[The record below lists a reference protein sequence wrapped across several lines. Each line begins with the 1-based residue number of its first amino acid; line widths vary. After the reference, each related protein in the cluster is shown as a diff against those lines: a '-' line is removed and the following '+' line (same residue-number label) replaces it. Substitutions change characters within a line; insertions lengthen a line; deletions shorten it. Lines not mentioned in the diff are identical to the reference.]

1 MFRIAIVS
9 WEHEGVA
16 AEEEILTVSI
26 LKSYVYL

>member
-1 MFRIAIVS
+1 MFQIAIVS

-16 AEEEILTVSI
+16 AEEILTVSI